1 MGDKAEHTNQAALTS
16 PPTAPFNYLQPP
28 GQRHAPTNAAEH
40 RHGFCL
46 RFKFQHTNPST
57 KTSRATRPDTFNAI
71 EAVRGLAGAFFTSR
85 CNVFIH
91 DTSNR
96 KTMKDVTEWTTN
108 DNDFTAFFKVH
119 IPSNS
124 TTTAFVCFAISSSC
138 DYKNLKQDGL
148 LYQYLR
154 ANSIFMTLHPFED
167 IKTTNIGVLLLK
179 HPKMTH

>member
-1 MGDKAEHTNQAALTS
+1 MGDEAKHTDQAAPTS

-46 RFKFQHTNPST
+46 RIEFQHTNPST
-57 KTSRATRPDTFNAI
+57 KTSCATPPDTFNAV
-71 EAVRGLAGAFFTSR
+71 EAVRSLADALFTSR

-91 DTSNR
+91 DTSNSR
-96 KTMKDVTEWTTN
+96 TMKDLTEWPNN
-108 DNDFTAFFKVH
+108 DNDFTAFFEVH
-119 IPSNS
+119 IPSNR
-124 TTTAFVCFAISSSC
+124 TTTAFICFAISSSR

-154 ANSIFMTLHPFED
+154 ANSIFMT
-167 IKTTNIGVLLLK
+167 
-179 HPKMTH
+179 